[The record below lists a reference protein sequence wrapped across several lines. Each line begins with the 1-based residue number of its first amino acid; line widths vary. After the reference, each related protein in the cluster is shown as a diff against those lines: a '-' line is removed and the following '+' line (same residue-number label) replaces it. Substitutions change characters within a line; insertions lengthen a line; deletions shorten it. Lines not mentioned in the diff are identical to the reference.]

1 MQKVKKNNSNN
12 FSILKNYDLLKL
24 YFLFNVYSG
33 LFEDGQEYQYSYLT
47 FTTTGVRDP
56 TPSGSSFGIRG
67 NLLIQ
72 KQAGEAIVKV
82 DIIFKKISLSQ
93 NRLSYLTICIVQ

>member
-1 MQKVKKNNSNN
+1 LLPASAMQKVKKNNSNN

-82 DIIFKKISLSQ
+82 DIIFKHFLCLKIDCL
-93 NRLSYLTICIVQ
+93 I

>member
-1 MQKVKKNNSNN
+1 MN
-12 FSILKNYDLLKL
+12 L
-24 YFLFNVYSG
+24 G

-47 FTTTGVRDP
+47 FTTSGVRDP
-56 TPSGSSFGIRG
+56 TPSGSSLGIRG

-82 DIIFKKISLSQ
+82 NFIIIILFFP
-93 NRLSYLTICIVQ
+93 

>member
-1 MQKVKKNNSNN
+1 MN
-12 FSILKNYDLLKL
+12 
-24 YFLFNVYSG
+24 SG

-47 FTTTGVRDP
+47 FTTSGVRDP

-82 DIIFKKISLSQ
+82 NFIIIILLVSQ
-93 NRLSYLTICIVQ
+93 MIVM